1 MITIGFIG
9 APGAGK
15 STLAYGLVYGLKK
28 SGYEVELVPELIKQR
43 VMNGL
48 SNDDPDVNVLNGIQQ
63 KNLEL
68 QYRRLPLDFLV
79 CETTLIN
86 PLMYGEYYRAQQYQI
101 DYLKVLAIESQYDI
115 IYRVMFRPQ
124 HVYHTFGRCESEKQA
139 RDLDVLSKVYLT
151 KYHKNHVYEITS
163 DESLETMIAEV
174 VKFRRLI

>member
-1 MITIGFIG
+1 MSNQPSFEATG
-9 APGAGK
+9 
-15 STLAYGLVYGLKK
+15 LALWSVT
-28 SGYEVELVPELIKQR
+28 
-43 VMNGL
+43 NGL

-86 PLMYGEYYRAQQYQI
+86 PLMYGEYYHAQQYQI

-139 RDLDVLSKVYLT
+139 RDLDALSKVYLT

-163 DESLETMIAEV
+163 DESLKTMIAEV